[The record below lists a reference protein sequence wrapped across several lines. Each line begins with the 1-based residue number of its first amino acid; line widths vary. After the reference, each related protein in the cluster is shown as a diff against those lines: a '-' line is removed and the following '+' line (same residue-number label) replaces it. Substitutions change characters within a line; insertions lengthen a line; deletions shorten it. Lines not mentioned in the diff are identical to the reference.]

1 MALNPA
7 TPLCQLDYVLHKVD
21 MVLLMTVNPG
31 FGGQSY
37 IEKSTDK
44 IKDLKAMIDER
55 GLETDIQVDGGI
67 NQKTID
73 RVLEAGANIIVA
85 GSAVFGGDI
94 KATSPVSRTPLPAIS
109 NAAEKDR
116 KVNTLIISG
125 GNISSD
131 FALDFMEKQNIDY
144 IIAADRGLAFARRYG
159 IRPDLIVGD
168 FDSVSREIIE
178 GYRREGKVPIRT
190 YNPVK
195 DDTDTQIALEKALEA
210 GSSRI
215 WILGGTGTRLD
226 PPCWGI
232 SVS

>member
-1 MALNPA
+1 M
-7 TPLCQLDYVLHKVD
+7 
-21 MVLLMTVNPG
+21 
-31 FGGQSY
+31 
-37 IEKSTDK
+37 
-44 IKDLKAMIDER
+44 
-55 GLETDIQVDGGI
+55 
-67 NQKTID
+67 
-73 RVLEAGANIIVA
+73 
-85 GSAVFGGDI
+85 
-94 KATSPVSRTPLPAIS
+94 PAIS

-226 PPCWGI
+226 HVLGNICILKQADRAGVPAFLVDEHNRISLVSSRAVLKKEEQFGAYVSFLPLGDRAFGVNLTGFKYPLSDSVLTSDNSLGI
-232 SVS
+232 SNEITADEACVSVQGGTLIMIESRD

>member
-1 MALNPA
+1 M
-7 TPLCQLDYVLHKVD
+7 
-21 MVLLMTVNPG
+21 
-31 FGGQSY
+31 
-37 IEKSTDK
+37 
-44 IKDLKAMIDER
+44 
-55 GLETDIQVDGGI
+55 
-67 NQKTID
+67 
-73 RVLEAGANIIVA
+73 
-85 GSAVFGGDI
+85 
-94 KATSPVSRTPLPAIS
+94 PAIS
-109 NAAEKDR
+109 NAAKKDR

-195 DDTDTQIALEKALEA
+195 DDTDTQIALEKAL
-210 GSSRI
+210 
-215 WILGGTGTRLD
+215 
-226 PPCWGI
+226 
-232 SVS
+232 

>member
-1 MALNPA
+1 M
-7 TPLCQLDYVLHKVD
+7 
-21 MVLLMTVNPG
+21 
-31 FGGQSY
+31 
-37 IEKSTDK
+37 
-44 IKDLKAMIDER
+44 
-55 GLETDIQVDGGI
+55 
-67 NQKTID
+67 
-73 RVLEAGANIIVA
+73 
-85 GSAVFGGDI
+85 
-94 KATSPVSRTPLPAIS
+94 PAIS
-109 NAAEKDR
+109 NAAKKDR

-226 PPCWGI
+226 HVLGNICI
-232 SVS
+232 L